1 MNFLQTG
8 HKGKNESWMYVVMFF
23 IIFFGSMIGQIPIT
37 IKAFFASGKDMQKFL
52 ESGQNSFADLGIDSN
67 LYLFLI
73 LLSFVIPLLLFI
85 PLVKSIHKKKIR
97 WIITSRK
104 KIDWSRFFFGVFI
117 WGLLTIFFL
126 GSDIILSPEKYVWNF
141 KPVPFFTLCFVAIVF
156 MPLQTSL
163 EELLFRGYYMQG

>member
-23 IIFFGSMIGQIPIT
+23 IIFLGSTLGQIPIT
-37 IKAFFASGKDMQKFL
+37 IKAFIASGKDMQKFA

-67 LYLFLI
+67 LYLFLL
-73 LLSFVIPLLLFI
+73 LLSFIIPLLLFI

-104 KIDWSRFFFGVFI
+104 K
-117 WGLLTIFFL
+117 
-126 GSDIILSPEKYVWNF
+126 
-141 KPVPFFTLCFVAIVF
+141 
-156 MPLQTSL
+156 
-163 EELLFRGYYMQG
+163 